1 MDTKLR
7 QLIADLSTKIISG
20 KYDEVHRRWDGIQ
33 SRQVAAVLE
42 LLIEL
47 FPEKFS
53 GDKDEQLEQ
62 LP

>member
-1 MDTKLR
+1 MDANLEHLIS
-7 QLIADLSTKIISG
+7 QLDDRISSGAYDHVHG
-20 KYDEVHRRWDGIQ
+20 KWYGIR

-53 GDKDEQLEQ
+53 GEDHGHN
-62 LP
+62 PT